1 MSLTGRFELRRTWT
15 GKIVL
20 QLEDEVRTHW
30 PWSRTAA
37 FHRRWRDAKVMDLSS
52 PEMRPLIDLRR
63 RGRILPGYDSLSE
76 MPSSA
81 DGASPNGHANDGRVL
96 SH

>member
-20 QLEDEVRTHW
+20 QIEEEVKNRW
-30 PWSRTAA
+30 PGRKAA
-37 FHRRWRDAKVMDLSS
+37 FRRRWRDATVMDLAN

-63 RGRILPGYDSLSE
+63 RPRAVTSSQSLSRPE
-76 MPSSA
+76 EIPV
-81 DGASPNGHANDGRVL
+81 GVLPNGHDQDTVVT
-96 SH
+96 H